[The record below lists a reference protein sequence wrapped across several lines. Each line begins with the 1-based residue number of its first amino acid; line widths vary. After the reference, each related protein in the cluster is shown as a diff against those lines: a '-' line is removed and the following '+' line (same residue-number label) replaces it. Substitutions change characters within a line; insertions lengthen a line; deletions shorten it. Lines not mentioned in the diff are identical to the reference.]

1 MKDESTY
8 AEPHRYPTGIPY
20 VRRQRRGRGRRRPHE
35 RRADW
40 PRPDAEVAPST
51 ILLGAFDLRH
61 LALAAGIWIVLTAGS
76 LAVVLRVVL
85 ALPADYFERNQPAR
99 VSWTL
104 RRILRNIAGVLL
116 VVAGAVLSIPGV
128 PGQGLLTMLVG
139 VLLVDFPQRQRM
151 ERALA
156 RRAAVLTALNRLRTR
171 FGRAPL
177 RPPPP

>member
-1 MKDESTY
+1 M
-8 AEPHRYPTGIPY
+8 
-20 VRRQRRGRGRRRPHE
+20 
-35 RRADW
+35 
-40 PRPDAEVAPST
+40 
-51 ILLGAFDLRH
+51 
-61 LALAAGIWIVLTAGS
+61 LAAGIWIVLTAGS

-85 ALPADYFERNQPAR
+85 ALPADYFERNQTVR
-99 VSWTL
+99 MSWTL
-104 RRILRNIAGVLL
+104 RRIARNLAGVLL

-128 PGQGLLTMLVG
+128 PGQGLLTMLAG